1 MRYRWSSHKTRE
13 RAEASLE
20 DDYATGTVSTGE
32 QPKIEAVKDHRGHVL
47 RYDVTLED
55 YS

>member
-1 MRYRWSSHKTRE
+1 MRYRWSSHKTRK

-20 DDYATGTVSTGE
+20 DDFATGTVSAGE
-32 QPKIEAVKDHRGHVL
+32 APKIEPVKDHRGHVI